1 MWVNIDLDTITACV
15 SIILSTLLSEQ
26 AWPSSSAVGLGKQAG
41 MCSLMMS
48 SLSTERQEA
57 YRLAMAVATTVPET
71 KVEETKT

>member
-57 YRLAMAVATTVPET
+57 
-71 KVEETKT
+71 KKK